1 MTFHDTR
8 ISTGQAQIV
17 SYSGWGLEP
26 DHVESER
33 IFLCKVSTL
42 VDGSNDGVAEY

>member
-8 ISTGQAQIV
+8 ISQREAQIV
-17 SYSGWGLEP
+17 SYSGWGLEF

-33 IFLCKVSTL
+33 MFLAKL
-42 VDGSNDGVAEY
+42 PPVDGSNNGVAEY